1 MNSFVNKTLDN
12 KSHISDENKSI
23 SKNKVPDEIDIDFNN
38 YEVPNIFT
46 NEDID
51 NMRISF
57 SAVTY
62 VYPKLDLYFRK
73 KFGVIFDSNMLIA
86 TSEFNI
92 NNLDF
97 LSNRFSFPKYIIVK
111 LLNCFM
117 TLLNLRER
125 PDQQMNSTFE
135 SKNIYSMHGS
145 QKNIIKNKES
155 EIDFSKIS
163 KRILLELKISL
174 IKSKLIKEDALTN
187 IKIDKQNYKSLN
199 KSDENDIPFYLAH
212 HELNTI
218 LNYLNTFYFPFIRLY
233 YHFINIEQITINKK
247 IEIVIEIPKTVPP
260 LSDSV
265 PQIISQY
272 NIEDEFLLNK
282 SSNYKIVSSFPN
294 SNNFKKFT
302 NMEDEEEDLDEIKE
316 DWKDIYSGL
325 NMNKNLFTVESNE
338 EDKLDKVKDM
348 LNIKIDNVMNEV
360 NTVMEIKQRPIEN
373 KILEVEKMMKPPNK
387 K

>member
-1 MNSFVNKTLDN
+1 MNSSNNKTIDN
-12 KSHISDENKSI
+12 KSQNSDEISTNKKKI
-23 SKNKVPDEIDIDFNN
+23 AEEIDIDFNS
-38 YEVPNIFT
+38 YEVPNIFVE
-46 NEDID
+46 EDID

-62 VYPKLDLYFRK
+62 VYPKLDVYFRK

-86 TSEFNI
+86 TSEFNV

-97 LSNRFSFPKYIIVK
+97 LINRFNFPKNIIVK

-125 PDQQMNSTFE
+125 PDKQMNSTFE

-155 EIDFSKIS
+155 EIDFSTIS

-174 IKSKLIKEDALTN
+174 IKSKLVKEDALTN
-187 IKIDKQNYKSLN
+187 IKIDKKNLN
-199 KSDENDIPFYLAH
+199 IQEENDIPFYLAH

-265 PQIISQY
+265 PQIISQF
-272 NIEDEFLLNK
+272 NIEDEFLINK
-282 SSNYKIVSSFPN
+282 SSNYKIISNYPN
-294 SNNFKKFT
+294 SNTFKKT
-302 NMEDEEEDLDEIKE
+302 NNEDEEDELEDLKD
-316 DWKDIYSGL
+316 DWKELYSGL
-325 NMNKNLFTVESNE
+325 NMNKNLFTVESNDE
-338 EDKLDKVKDM
+338 EKLEKVKDM
-348 LNIKIDNVMNEV
+348 LTVKIDNVVNEF

-373 KILEVEKMMKPPNK
+373 KIIEVEKMLKPSNK